1 MTGFD
6 NGFTPYR
13 VDFRSKF
20 LGELET
26 WIVDRGFDSA
36 LTLFAGFLQK
46 QIDEGATDAEI
57 QSMQEAWEEAAGVV
71 EPEPDYEA
79 QAAERDRRAYE
90 DGKAEAEMRRAERQ
104 IYGDELAE
112 QFHLQDDLNRY
123 NRGDDE

>member
-1 MTGFD
+1 MGSLD
-6 NGFTPYR
+6 HGFTPYR

-26 WIVDRGFDSA
+26 WIEDRGFDDA

-71 EPEPDYEA
+71 GPEPDYEA

-90 DGKAEAEMRRAERQ
+90 GGKAEAEMRRAERR
-104 IYGDELAE
+104 IYGDDLAG
-112 QFHLQDDLNRY
+112 QFHAQDDLNRY